1 MSQRN
6 PMNERYTAEDRT
18 GKTRKSAASAK
29 PKAKAAAS
37 VRIEPT
43 KKTPQQKKAEE
54 KARRKQEAAKQR
66 ELDAKYY
73 KPDTERY
80 KKLRRAWW
88 LCLIGAAVCT
98 IVSFV
103 FQASMPVWL
112 AFGILMAAYA
122 LIILAF
128 YIDFSKIKKERAAY
142 QARMVALEEKEKKKA
157 KAEAGRAASQG
168 KKGAAAK
175 AGVKDA
181 AGAVEVSTP
190 QDATEEQK
198 STKKG
203 LFSGLRKSKPAES
216 DGTEPEA
223 ASK

>member
-37 VRIEPT
+37 VRIESA

-54 KARRKQEAAKQR
+54 KARRKEEAAKQR

-80 KKLRRAWW
+80 KKLRRCWW

-103 FQASMPVWL
+103 FQSYMPVWL
-112 AFGILMAAYA
+112 AFGILIGAYA

-128 YIDFSKIKKERAAY
+128 YIDLSKIKKERAAY
-142 QARMVALEEKEKKKA
+142 QARMVALEEKQKKKA
-157 KAEAGRAASQG
+157 KAEAGKAAAQG
-168 KKGAAAK
+168 KKADAAK
-175 AGVKDA
+175 GQ
-181 AGAVEVSTP
+181 E
-190 QDATEEQK
+190 ATEEAAEAEK
-198 STKKG
+198 PAKKG
-203 LFSGLRKSKPAES
+203 LFGGLRKPKPTDEAAKDAES
-216 DGTEPEA
+216 
-223 ASK
+223 

>member
-37 VRIEPT
+37 VRIESA

-54 KARRKQEAAKQR
+54 KARRKEEAAKQR

-80 KKLRRAWW
+80 KKLRRCWW

-103 FQASMPVWL
+103 FQSYMPVWL
-112 AFGILMAAYA
+112 AFGILIGAYA
-122 LIILAF
+122 LVILAF
-128 YIDFSKIKKERAAY
+128 YIDLSKIKKERAAY
-142 QARMVALEEKEKKKA
+142 QARMVALEEKQKKKA
-157 KAEAGRAASQG
+157 KAEAGKAAAQG
-168 KKGAAAK
+168 KKA
-175 AGVKDA
+175 DA
-181 AGAVEVSTP
+181 TKGQE
-190 QDATEEQK
+190 ATEEAAEAEK
-198 STKKG
+198 PAKKG
-203 LFSGLRKSKPAES
+203 LFSGLRKAKPADDAAEEEGAES
-216 DGTEPEA
+216 
-223 ASK
+223 

>member
-6 PMNERYTAEDRT
+6 PMNERYTVEGKME

-29 PKAKAAAS
+29 PKSKAASS
-37 VRIEPT
+37 VRVESA

-54 KARRKQEAAKQR
+54 KARRKEEAARQR

-98 IVSFV
+98 IVSFA

-112 AFGILMAAYA
+112 AFGILIAAYA

-157 KAEAGRAASQG
+157 KVEAGKAASQ
-168 KKGAAAK
+168 KKGQP
-175 AGVKDA
+175 VKVEEPAPVEDA
-181 AGAVEVSTP
+181 AEP
-190 QDATEEQK
+190 EQPA
-198 STKKG
+198 KKG
-203 LFSGLRKSKPAES
+203 LFGGLRKSK
-216 DGTEPEA
+216 
-223 ASK
+223 

>member
-6 PMNERYTAEDRT
+6 PMNERYTVEGKME

-29 PKAKAAAS
+29 PKSKAAAS
-37 VRIEPT
+37 VRVEAA

-54 KARRKQEAAKQR
+54 KARRKEEQARQR

-98 IVSFV
+98 IVSFA
-103 FQASMPVWL
+103 FQQYMPVWL
-112 AFGILMAAYA
+112 AFGILIAAYA

-157 KAEAGRAASQG
+157 KVEAGKAASQ
-168 KKGAAAK
+168 KKAQPAK
-175 AGVKDA
+175 AEEPA
-181 AGAVEVSTP
+181 AEQPA
-190 QDATEEQK
+190 EEEK
-198 STKKG
+198 PAKKG
-203 LFSGLRKSKPAES
+203 LFGRKK
-216 DGTEPEA
+216 D
-223 ASK
+223 

>member
-88 LCLIGAAVCT
+88 ACLIGAAVCT

-103 FQASMPVWL
+103 FQASMPVYL

-128 YIDFSKIKKERAAY
+128 YIDLSKIKKERAAY
-142 QARMVALEEKEKKKA
+142 QARMVALEEKEKKRA

-175 AGVKDA
+175 ANGAKNAAAESDTPKDA
-181 AGAVEVSTP
+181 AG
-190 QDATEEQK
+190 EQK
-198 STKKG
+198 PAKKG
-203 LFSGLRKSKPAES
+203 LFAGLRKGKPAEPDS
-216 DGTEPEA
+216 TEPET

>member
-37 VRIEPT
+37 VRIESA

-54 KARRKQEAAKQR
+54 KARRKEEAAKQR

-80 KKLRRAWW
+80 KKLRRCWW

-103 FQASMPVWL
+103 FQSYMPVWL
-112 AFGILMAAYA
+112 AFGILIGAYA

-142 QARMVALEEKEKKKA
+142 QARMVALEEKQKKKA
-157 KAEAGRAASQG
+157 KAEAGKAAAQG
-168 KKGAAAK
+168 KKAEAPKGQEAAEEAAEAEKPAK
-175 AGVKDA
+175 K
-181 AGAVEVSTP
+181 T
-190 QDATEEQK
+190 
-198 STKKG
+198 
-203 LFSGLRKSKPAES
+203 LFSGLRKAKPA
-216 DGTEPEA
+216 DEA
-223 ASK
+223 AKEEGAES

>member
-29 PKAKAAAS
+29 PKTKAAAS
-37 VRIEPT
+37 VRMEPT

-103 FQASMPVWL
+103 FQASMPVYL
-112 AFGILMAAYA
+112 AFGILMAAY
-122 LIILAF
+122 LFIILAF
-128 YIDFSKIKKERAAY
+128 YIDLSKIKKERRAY
-142 QARMVALEEKEKKKA
+142 QERMMALEEKERKKA

-168 KKGAAAK
+168 KKAAIKADGA
-175 AGVKDA
+175 KDA
-181 AGAVEVSTP
+181 AEVTEPHASK
-190 QDATEEQK
+190 DAEGEEK
-198 STKKG
+198 PAKKG
-203 LFSGLRKSKPAES
+203 LFGGLRKSKPAES

-223 ASK
+223 VSK

>member
-6 PMNERYTAEDRT
+6 PMNERYTAEDRA

-29 PKAKAAAS
+29 PKTKAAAS
-37 VRIEPT
+37 VRIESA

-54 KARRKQEAAKQR
+54 KARRKEEAAKQR

-98 IVSFV
+98 IVSFA

-112 AFGILMAAYA
+112 AFGILIAAYA

-128 YIDFSKIKKERAAY
+128 YIDMSKIKKERLAY
-142 QARMVALEEKEKKKA
+142 QARMVALEEKQKKKA
-157 KAEAGRAASQG
+157 KIEAGKAAAQG
-168 KKGAAAK
+168 KKGASAK
-175 AGVKDA
+175 ADA
-181 AGAVEVSTP
+181 AGDGAEASAD
-190 QDATEEQK
+190 DAAQEQK
-198 STKKG
+198 PKKKG
-203 LFSGLRKSKPAES
+203 LFGGLRKSEPADS
-216 DGTEPEA
+216 DGAEAEA